1 MACVLDAGLALVGPS
16 WPFPSTAGLQEWALL
31 RVHCRAPD
39 WAQSGLS
46 GNGQE
51 AGRCGL

>member
-16 WPFPSTAGLQEWALL
+16 WPSPSTAGLQEWALL